1 MNEYVRVSN
10 ALYHEFETA
19 ANNNQECE
27 VVYLNDD
34 NKVSIKSKILK
45 FKNINGTE
53 YMDVKDGVTIRL
65 DKIITFNGE
74 STKNLNHYL

>member
-10 ALYHEFETA
+10 ALYNEFETA
-19 ANNNQECE
+19 ANSDKECE
-27 VVYLNDD
+27 VVYLNEEG
-34 NKVSIKSKILK
+34 KVSIKSKIVK

-53 YMDVKDGVTIRL
+53 YMDVKDGVSIRL
-65 DKIITFNGE
+65 DKIVTFNGE